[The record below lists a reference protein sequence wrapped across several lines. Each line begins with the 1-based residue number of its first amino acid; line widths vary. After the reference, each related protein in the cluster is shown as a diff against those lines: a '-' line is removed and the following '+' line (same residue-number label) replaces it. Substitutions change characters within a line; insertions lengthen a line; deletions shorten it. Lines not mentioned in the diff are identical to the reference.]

1 MQVLTSLLV
10 SALLLGFKL
19 NVPKEL
25 SQTIQRRKELQT
37 NLALLQTSLD
47 EESLASLLDDLT
59 FDADKR
65 RERITEMAS
74 AAGRLYSPEEN
85 EILDK
90 GLRMFAMFK
99 SSSAK
104 ATQLTRSASTNRL
117 ETKQDEAT
125 GLLLGRCEAK
135 IRAAPQELVAEMI
148 NFWSSRHRHRE
159 PEGSLVR
166 IIRGEELEIVNP
178 HHKIVFARYAAKGV
192 SDRTFLLSLVAK
204 QVGDDPPTYVLVT
217 SPVQRHA
224 KIGPKDEAGAIRA
237 ENYRVFRFT
246 QIAPAVTRGEYVCS
260 LDLRG
265 WVPQIISDKI
275 VVPTLLG
282 ALRGQ
287 QSYFQQILPP
297 SSCDAEDG
305 HHVGH
310 QIFDDLV
317 DSKKPEDLPRAIRR
331 FADRSKMLRES
342 GFRNIGEM
350 LVAMLAP
357 DPPERAAVDA
367 ATAAQD
373 AGSISKKQAASIGSA
388 FVGYLHTERCKQ
400 TAQSASNDRGAFG
413 GFLSRVTDTPAS
425 RAGSVSTP
433 VNRIVRSLNRF
444 VFGITCL
451 RTMRDAHEW
460 FVPMLKA
467 IAVRLMGVSERQ
479 RGSLHW
485 SSFVEMSARPSS
497 VHPLPPHEGEEDDD
511 EDEEKPD
518 VAADRP
524 EESFMGVVRRFV
536 PSSTLDARSNVLCAY
551 RFQLQRRAAAPQTG

>member
-25 SQTIQRRKELQT
+25 TQTIQRRKELQT

-59 FDADKR
+59 YDAEKR

-74 AAGRLYSPEEN
+74 AAGRLYSQEEN

-104 ATQLTRSASTNRL
+104 ATQLTRSVSTNRL

-135 IRAAPQELVAEMI
+135 IRAAPQELVAEI
-148 NFWSSRHRHRE
+148 LNFWSSRSRQRE
-159 PEGSLVR
+159 TEGSLVR

-192 SDRTFLLSLVAK
+192 SDRTFLFSLVAK
-204 QVGDDPPTYVLVT
+204 QVGDDPPMYVLVL
-217 SPVQRHA
+217 SPVPRHA

-237 ENYRVFRFT
+237 ENHRVFRFT
-246 QIAPAVTRGEYVCS
+246 QIAPAVTRGENVCS

-265 WVPQIISDKI
+265 WVPKIISDKI

-310 QIFDDLV
+310 QVFDDLV

-357 DPPERAAVDA
+357 DPPERAAVDV
-367 ATAAQD
+367 ATAAHD

-388 FVGYLHTERCKQ
+388 FLGYLHTERCKQ
-400 TAQSASNDRGAFG
+400 TVQAASNDRGAFG
-413 GFLSRVTDTPAS
+413 GFLSRMTDTPAS

-433 VNRIVRSLNRF
+433 VNRFVR
-444 VFGITCL
+444 GITSLC
-451 RTMRDAHEW
+451 TMRDAHEW

-467 IAVRLMGVSERQ
+467 IAARLMVVSERQ
-479 RGSLHW
+479 RGSLRW

-497 VHPLPPHEGEEDDD
+497 VHSLPPHEGDDD
-511 EDEEKPD
+511 DDDDEEKPD
-518 VAADRP
+518 MAADRP

-536 PSSTLDARSNVLCAY
+536 PSSTLYARSNVLCAY
-551 RFQLQRRAAAPQTG
+551 RFRLQRRAAAPQTG